1 VPLELSTGDLV
12 LCQVSGNITMHKTK
26 ELADTDIVGG
36 LTTAQVGLN
45 VTAIGSKEWAD

>member
-1 VPLELSTGDLV
+1 
-12 LCQVSGNITMHKTK
+12 MHKTK